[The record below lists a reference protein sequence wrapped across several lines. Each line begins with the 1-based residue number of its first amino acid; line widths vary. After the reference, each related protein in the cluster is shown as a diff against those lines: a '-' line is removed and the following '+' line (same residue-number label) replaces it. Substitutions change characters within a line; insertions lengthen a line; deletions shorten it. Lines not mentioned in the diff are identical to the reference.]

1 MLEFF
6 QTCCFLSVFWIILTA
21 IFGELLDGIGDAD
34 MSGLTMGIN
43 FSSRSFLFGV
53 VMFSSFGWMMLENE
67 TSLSSSVV
75 LVIAI
80 VIGGLSALL
89 FERLIIRSLKKI
101 QSTSSVN
108 ESSLVGYEAELTEPT
123 SIKQFGKARVVIN
136 GNTLNFAT
144 KGTNEEVI
152 PRGTIVTILE
162 INSGMITI
170 EPKNNGK

>member
-1 MLEFF
+1 
-6 QTCCFLSVFWIILTA
+6 
-21 IFGELLDGIGDAD
+21 

-67 TSLSSSVV
+67 TSVSNSVV

-80 VIGGLSALL
+80 IIGGLSALL
-89 FERLIIRSLKKI
+89 FECLIIRSLKKI

-108 ESSLVGYEAELTEPT
+108 ESSLVGCEAELTEPT
-123 SIKQFGKARVVIN
+123 SVRQFGKARVVIN

-144 KGTNEEVI
+144 KGKSEEVI
-152 PRGTIVTILE
+152 RKGTIVTVLSIENGIL
-162 INSGMITI
+162 TV
-170 EPKNNGK
+170 EPKNNEK

>member
-1 MLEFF
+1 
-6 QTCCFLSVFWIILTA
+6 
-21 IFGELLDGIGDAD
+21 
-34 MSGLTMGIN
+34 
-43 FSSRSFLFGV
+43 
-53 VMFSSFGWMMLENE
+53 MLENE
-67 TSLSSSVV
+67 TSVSNSVV

-108 ESSLVGYEAELTEPT
+108 ESSLVGCKAELTEPT